1 MNRRVSSPPR
11 LVWFSPWII
20 IGSVSILA
28 MILAVLAWRNHHREK
43 ELMSRTLLSQ
53 ANVLMRSLEA
63 GSRTGMAGMGWG
75 RGQFQTLLEE
85 TAQQPDVLY
94 VGVISTAGLVV
105 AHSDAGLVGKTVPVQ
120 VPARGEFVQ
129 RYVEGGTPAFEVTR
143 YFQPW
148 QRGRGRGGGHGGAGA
163 CSISGSERLDRELLM
178 VVGLDPAPFDHARTE
193 DLHRTLLLFG
203 LMLLVGGGGFVSL
216 VYAHH
221 YRSVRGSLRDM
232 HALTATIEN
241 QMPVGLLVTN
251 PDGVIR
257 RGNEAARRI
266 LGQADLNGS
275 IHQFPDLLPV
285 VQGLQQDE
293 IMVEQEVVC
302 SVEGAQVPLL
312 VNAAVLR
319 DGSGSPA
326 GHVLMLAD
334 ISNLKLL
341 EEQLRRSERLASLG
355 RLAAGIAHEIRN
367 PLSSI
372 KGFATILAGRF
383 QEDDRS
389 KRIAEVMV
397 QEVERLNRVVTELLD
412 YAKPTE
418 LHRETASCATII
430 QRTLDLLEGA
440 AKDQGVEIQ
449 TGVLPGDLEVS
460 IDEDRFSRALLN
472 LCLNGLQAMQR
483 GGTLRL
489 EADLLEGR
497 VHFKVADSG
506 AGIPAEHMPHVFDPY
521 FTTKPNGVGLGLANV
536 HKIVEAHN
544 GQIEVSS
551 TLGLGTTF
559 EIFLPAAGSIGSG
572 IGDGQKQPKKVKDS
586 IGAGQSRFSA
596 IRDPVVRRLATP

>member
-1 MNRRVSSPPR
+1 MIRRVSHTPR

-20 IGSVSILA
+20 IGSVCILA
-28 MILAVLAWRNHHREK
+28 MILAVLAWRSHHREK

-53 ANVLMRSLEA
+53 ANVLVRSLEA

-75 RGQFQTLLEE
+75 RGQLQTLLEE

-94 VGVISTAGLVV
+94 VGVVSTSGLVL
-105 AHSDAGLVGKTVPVQ
+105 AHSEPTLVGKTVSIQ
-120 VPARGEFVQ
+120 VPVRGESAQ
-129 RYVEGGTPAFEVTR
+129 RYLEGDSASFEVTR
-143 YFQPW
+143 FFQPW
-148 QRGRGRGGGHGGAGA
+148 HQGRGRGGHAGAGA

-178 VVGLDPAPFDHARTE
+178 VVGLDPTPFNHSRTE
-193 DLHRTLLLFG
+193 DLQRTLLLFG

-221 YRSVRGSLRDM
+221 YRSARGSLRDM

-251 PDGVIR
+251 TDGAISR
-257 RGNEAARRI
+257 SNEAACRI
-266 LGQADLNGS
+266 LGQTKLQGNIG
-275 IHQFPDLLPV
+275 QFPGLAPV

-293 IMVEQEVVC
+293 IVVEREITC
-302 SVEGAQVPLL
+302 TIDGAPIPLL

-372 KGFATILAGRF
+372 KGFATILGGRF

-418 LHRETASCATII
+418 LHKETVSCADII
-430 QRTLDLLEGA
+430 HRTLELMEGA
-440 AKDQGVEIQ
+440 AENQGVAIQ
-449 TGVLPGDLEVS
+449 TRILPQDLAV
-460 IDEDRFSRALLN
+460 DVDADRFSRALLN
-472 LCLNGLQAMQR
+472 LYLNALQSMGR
-483 GGTLRL
+483 GGVLRVA
-489 EADLLEGR
+489 ADCREGE
-497 VHFKVADSG
+497 VHFTVADSG
-506 AGIPAEHMPHVFDPY
+506 TGIAPENVPHVFDPY

-536 HKIVEAHN
+536 YKIIEAHN
-544 GQIEVSS
+544 GQIEVVS
-551 TLGLGTTF
+551 TLGDGTTF
-559 EIFLPAAGSIGSG
+559 RILLPHSCSIGSG
-572 IGDGQKQPKKVKDS
+572 IDDGQKQPKKVKDS
-586 IGAGQSRFSA
+586 VSAGWSG
-596 IRDPVVRRLATP
+596 